1 MAQFARP
8 DADTSAGNWSASSG
22 SSLYAMVDET
32 SASDSDYIP
41 VSDGGGSAEA
51 CTLRLSDVGDPGD
64 HTATSVVVRS
74 YTDSFYES
82 VNLNVNL
89 RDGSTSIKNEDFSPG
104 TSFGNHT
111 MNLSTTQ
118 AGNISDYTDL
128 NVIITATDAMGMGS
142 ETRISHVYF
151 TCPDLGPINVTPA
164 HASAASSGQV
174 SIYVEYS
181 LPATGAASAL
191 SPTVINES
199 LPAIA
204 VASGQDPTVS
214 VSMPDIEVTV
224 QAISSASAVV
234 NSHIVTVIVASA
246 ASSALV
252 QTQTVNASASAAT
265 SAPINIISWTA
276 SASASAT
283 ALRTTSYVLNSIASA
298 AASAGGS
305 TVEDLFI
312 SGIQATAVASA
323 KLGTE
328 VINGVVASSATS
340 AITGVIVLP
349 APAATAAATAIKTNT
364 YVVRPIASAI
374 AGSLSTAGVSEATIA
389 ALPSSF
395 RATYNI
401 DEEDAAEGEAPA
413 GEEIRTGE
421 AAGLYAYN
429 EGHSIVT
436 GPTATRV
443 MHYLRGRDGV
453 TVYADDSGNVKFCT
467 GYGLPNQFT
476 VTTNTYLS
484 MEGFDISGTSDIIL
498 AFNDE
503 GQVIMK
509 RDIT

>member
-22 SSLYAMVDET
+22 SSLYAMVDDAV
-32 SASDSDYIP
+32 ASSSSSGDSDYIT
-41 VSDGGGSAEA
+41 VTDSSGSAEA

-64 HTATSVVVRS
+64 HTATSVKLRA
-74 YTDSFYES
+74 YTDSFYSS
-82 VNLNVNL
+82 VTLNINL
-89 RDGSTSIKNEDFSPG
+89 RDGTTSIKSANFTPG
-104 TSFGNHT
+104 TSFGAHT
-111 MNLSTTQ
+111 MSLSTTE

-128 NVIITATDAMGMGS
+128 NIIITATDGFGMGS
-142 ETRISHVYF
+142 ETRVSNIYF
-151 TCPDLGPINVTPA
+151 ECPDMPPINVTPA
-164 HASAASSGQV
+164 HASAASSGHV
-174 SIYVEYS
+174 GTYFEYS
-181 LPATGAASAL
+181 LPATAAASAL
-191 SPTVINES
+191 SPTIIDEP

-204 VASGQDPTVS
+204 AASGQSPTVTIS
-214 VSMPDIEVTV
+214 WADVEVTV
-224 QAISSASAVV
+224 QAIGAASAVV
-234 NSHIVTVIVASA
+234 NSHIVTVIIASA
-246 ASSALV
+246 ASSAAM
-252 QTQTVNASASAAT
+252 QTQAINATATAAVT
-265 SAPINIISWTA
+265 AQINTISWNA

-283 ALRTTSYVLNSIASA
+283 ALKTVSYVFNSI
-298 AASAGGS
+298 
-305 TVEDLFI
+305 
-312 SGIQATAVASA
+312 ATAVASA
-323 KLGTE
+323 KADTQ
-328 VINGVVASSATS
+328 VVSSIVASSVAS
-340 AITGVIVLP
+340 ARMVTQSIN
-349 APAATAAATAIKTNT
+349 APAAISVATAIKTNT

-374 AGSLSTAGVSEATIA
+374 AGSLSTAGVSEATILS
-389 ALPSSF
+389 LPASF

-401 DEEDAAEGEAPA
+401 DEEDAAEGEPPA
-413 GEEIRTGE
+413 GEEIRTGD

-467 GYGLPNQFT
+467 GYGLPEQFA

>member
-1 MAQFARP
+1 
-8 DADTSAGNWSASSG
+8 
-22 SSLYAMVDET
+22 MVDET
-32 SASDSDYIP
+32 SASESDYIS
-41 VSDGGGSAEA
+41 VIDDSYSGSALS
-51 CTLRLSDVGDPGD
+51 CTLGLSSVGDPAD
-64 HTATSVVVRS
+64 HTSTSVVVKAT
-74 YTDSFYES
+74 TDAFMEGYHTLGVTLKS
-82 VNLNVNL
+82 
-89 RDGSTSIKNEDFSPG
+89 GSTTIKSENFDASSSW
-104 TSFGNHT
+104 TNHT
-111 MNLSTTQ
+111 MSLSTTQ
-118 AGNISDYTDL
+118 AGNISNYGDL
-128 NVIITATDAMGMGS
+128 SVTISATDNAGGATMKV
-142 ETRISHVYF
+142 SHVYF

-174 SIYVEYS
+174 STYVEYS

-214 VSMPDIEVTV
+214 ISMPDIEVTV
-224 QAISSASAVV
+224 QAISTASAVV

-283 ALRTTSYVLNSIASA
+283 ALRTTSYVFNSIASA

-340 AITGVIVLP
+340 AMTGIIALS
-349 APAATAAATAIKTNT
+349 APAATAAATAIKINN

-374 AGSLSTAGVSEATIA
+374 AGSLSTAGVSEATI
-389 ALPSSF
+389 LSLSSSF

-401 DEEDAAEGEAPA
+401 EEEDAAEGEAVA
-413 GEEIRTGE
+413 GAEIMTGE
-421 AAGLYAYN
+421 GAGLYAYN
-429 EGHSIVT
+429 EGSSLVT

-453 TVYADDSGNVKFCT
+453 TVYADDVGNVKFCT
-467 GYGLPNQFT
+467 GYGLPDQFA

-484 MEGFDISGTSDIIL
+484 MAGFDISGTSDIIL